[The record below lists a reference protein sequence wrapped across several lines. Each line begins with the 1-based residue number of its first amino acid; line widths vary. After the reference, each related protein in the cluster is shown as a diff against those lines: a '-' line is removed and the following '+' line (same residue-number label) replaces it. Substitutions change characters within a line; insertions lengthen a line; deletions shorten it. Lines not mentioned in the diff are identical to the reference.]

1 MKLSMMINYVGDF
14 PASAQQVVELEKV
27 GLDIVWVAEAYSF
40 DSISQLGYLA
50 AVTNKVQ
57 IGTGIVNIMIA
68 IGIVFTTSR
77 LRALFLK

>member
-40 DSISQLGYLA
+40 DSISQDRKSTRL
-50 AVTNKVQ
+50 NSSHSQ
-57 IGTGIVNIMIA
+57 Q
-68 IGIVFTTSR
+68 SR
-77 LRALFLK
+77 MPSSA

>member
-40 DSISQLGYLA
+40 DAARQEDALAWTTWLCHGGSQVY
-50 AVTNKVQ
+50 
-57 IGTGIVNIMIA
+57 
-68 IGIVFTTSR
+68 S
-77 LRALFLK
+77 LFGLC